1 MSGGSLSETALT
13 INPSSTGI
21 LSEANSLV
29 DRTRYNF
36 LQLQALVTVV
46 LSYQLLFSPA
56 PILTGDTQILAA
68 LLGLMLLCG
77 CLIVL
82 PAWMVGASW
91 FPGALALGDT
101 AITTALIY
109 LSGNASSDL
118 YLAYFVIILL
128 ATLTRTPTQMSIF
141 IGLVGLLYG
150 FVLYLESAQSGM
162 LLTHHLMRIPLL
174 MIMAIFYSR
183 TVESVRT
190 LTYYDPLTSLPNR
203 RQFMRHLTQ
212 RLAQATRP
220 DQQIA
225 MLYLDLD
232 GFNLVNETL
241 GHDAG
246 DQLLR
251 ATTDRLALCLRKSDT
266 LARLGGDEFAV
277 LLENLSSVNHVST
290 LAQRI
295 LDSVAPAFSLN
306 GREIFMTVSIG
317 IALYPQDAKDGDSLV
332 KHADAALNRAKE
344 KGRSLYQFFSADMDA
359 QAHLRLALRSR
370 LSKALERQEL
380 LVHYQPLIDLATRR
394 IIGLEALVRW
404 QQSDA
409 GLVLPAQFI
418 PFAEECGL
426 IVPIGEWVLKT
437 ASRQMRDWH
446 AEGFRSVELT
456 VNLSARQFRQP
467 DLVRMV
473 SRVLES
479 TGLDPRCLELEI
491 TESAMIVDAAM
502 TQHTLRE
509 LKALGLRLAIDDFG
523 TGYASLS
530 HLTRLPIDT
539 LKIDRAFIRS
549 IPTGRDAGAIV
560 TAIIALARALNLH
573 LVAEGV
579 ENEAQVEF
587 LRAHGCH
594 AVQGFLF
601 SRAVP
606 SEEVPRLLKQWPA
619 SPPQPTGPTPN
630 VITRSA

>member
-1 MSGGSLSETALT
+1 
-13 INPSSTGI
+13 
-21 LSEANSLV
+21 
-29 DRTRYNF
+29 
-36 LQLQALVTVV
+36 
-46 LSYQLLFSPA
+46 
-56 PILTGDTQILAA
+56 
-68 LLGLMLLCG
+68 
-77 CLIVL
+77 
-82 PAWMVGASW
+82 
-91 FPGALALGDT
+91 
-101 AITTALIY
+101 
-109 LSGNASSDL
+109 
-118 YLAYFVIILL
+118 
-128 ATLTRTPTQMSIF
+128 
-141 IGLVGLLYG
+141 
-150 FVLYLESAQSGM
+150 
-162 LLTHHLMRIPLL
+162 
-174 MIMAIFYSR
+174 
-183 TVESVRT
+183 
-190 LTYYDPLTSLPNR
+190 
-203 RQFMRHLTQ
+203 
-212 RLAQATRP
+212 
-220 DQQIA
+220 
-225 MLYLDLD
+225 
-232 GFNLVNETL
+232 
-241 GHDAG
+241 
-246 DQLLR
+246 
-251 ATTDRLALCLRKSDT
+251 
-266 LARLGGDEFAV
+266 
-277 LLENLSSVNHVST
+277 
-290 LAQRI
+290 
-295 LDSVAPAFSLN
+295 
-306 GREIFMTVSIG
+306 
-317 IALYPQDAKDGDSLV
+317 
-332 KHADAALNRAKE
+332 
-344 KGRSLYQFFSADMDA
+344 
-359 QAHLRLALRSR
+359 
-370 LSKALERQEL
+370 
-380 LVHYQPLIDLATRR
+380 
-394 IIGLEALVRW
+394 VRW